1 MMIILVFKKKKN
13 TFEHTFPVVAKNG
26 KSEGIERSFIQ
37 QLFHGKP
44 VLDMRW

>member
-1 MMIILVFKKKKN
+1 MMIILVFKKKK

-44 VLDMRW
+44 VLDMRR

>member
-1 MMIILVFKKKKN
+1 MMRILVFKKKN